1 MKYVLAIIIL
11 GILILVHEFGHFVLA
26 KKNGILVKEFSI
38 GLGPRLFSIKKG
50 ETRYSIKALPIGGS
64 CIMYGGIDDPGE
76 EEEDPDSE
84 EAKER
89 AKFLEGRSFNDKSVW
104 ARIAVLF
111 AGPLFNFLLAFVLS
125 MIVIG
130 FVGYDPARIVAVDE
144 KSSAYEAGLREG
156 DIITKYNSNSIHFGR
171 EMFLEEY
178 INPIDSE
185 DDVIYLE
192 FVRNGEKH
200 SASFNADSY
209 DKIALGISY
218 QADSNEAKLYG
229 VVEGSPMDAAGA
241 KEDDVITSIN
251 GVEINS
257 GADLHKY
264 LEGFELNENE
274 SISMTLKRGSEE
286 IQIDVK
292 PTLLTYYS
300 SGFAFNTAREKT
312 SPIKVLEY
320 SFWELEYQI
329 ETVYK
334 SLVMLFTGHISPTEL
349 SGPVGIVDVIG
360 DTYDEA
366 ASQGAFVVVM
376 SLANI
381 TILLSANLGVMNLL
395 PIPALDGG
403 RLLFAFIELIRRKPI
418 SKEREGIVHFV
429 GMVFL
434 MALMVFI
441 VVNDIKRW

>member
-38 GLGPRLFSIKKG
+38 GLGPRLLSVKKG
-50 ETRYSIKALPIGGS
+50 ETRYSLKALPIGGS
-64 CIMYGGIDDPGE
+64 CVMYGGIDDPGE

-130 FVGYDPARIVAVDE
+130 FVGYDPARITAVDE
-144 KSSAYEAGLREG
+144 ASPAYEAGLREG
-156 DIITKYNSNSIHFGR
+156 DIITKYNTNYIHFGR
-171 EMFLEEY
+171 EMYLEEY
-178 INPIDSE
+178 INPIDSA
-185 DDVIYLE
+185 DDTIKLE
-192 FVRNGEKH
+192 FIRDGEKH
-200 SASFNADSY
+200 SISFKADTY
-209 DKIALGISY
+209 EKLALGISY
-218 QADSNEAKLYG
+218 QADDKAAELMDIVAD
-229 VVEGSPMDAAGA
+229 SPMDKAGA
-241 KEDDVITSIN
+241 QAGDIITSIN
-251 GVEINS
+251 GVDISS
-257 GADLHKY
+257 GK
-264 LEGFELNENE
+264 ELNEALND
-274 SISMTLKRGSEE
+274 ISLNADEEVNLTIKRGNDE
-286 IQIDVK
+286 INLKVT
-292 PTLLTYYS
+292 PTVLTYYS
-300 SGFAFNTAREKT
+300 SGFGYNLAREKV
-312 SPIKVLEY
+312 SPIKALEY

-366 ASQGAFVVVM
+366 SSSGAFAVVM

-403 RLLFAFIELIRRKPI
+403 RLLFAVIEIIRRKPV

-441 VVNDIKRW
+441 VINDIKRW